1 MKLTYTIFNLNSFF
15 KHYKGNLA
23 LLGDFFEGWFAKLQP
38 CIFNHYPERRHH
50 PSNCPREYYKAES
63 PVKLYFHKPLN
74 KRLKGTLGELD
85 WEFLTQRTQRAQRL
99 RMDLAGTEGGYYP
112 QITRITQIVFGT
124 WGGLGDNC
132 AAIFNHEMHEK
143 TSARAGTQTGET

>member
-1 MKLTYTIFNLNSFF
+1 
-15 KHYKGNLA
+15 
-23 LLGDFFEGWFAKLQP
+23 
-38 CIFNHYPERRHH
+38 
-50 PSNCPREYYKAES
+50 
-63 PVKLYFHKPLN
+63 
-74 KRLKGTLGELD
+74 
-85 WEFLTQRTQRAQRL
+85 
-99 RMDLAGTEGGYYP
+99 MDLAGTEGGYYP